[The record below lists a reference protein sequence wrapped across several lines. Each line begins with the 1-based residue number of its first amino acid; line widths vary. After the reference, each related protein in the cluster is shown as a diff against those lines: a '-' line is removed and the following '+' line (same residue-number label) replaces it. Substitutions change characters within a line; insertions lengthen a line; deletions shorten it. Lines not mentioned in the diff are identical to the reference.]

1 MKLFEVLNLPRGE
14 TTILQAEGKDYK
26 RGLRVKL
33 LEDGG
38 YNVEYWYEDSSKAYP
53 VEVKVDGKSIKKDAK
68 KVSIMFHPE
77 LEKE

>member
-1 MKLFEVLNLPRGE
+1 MKLFEVLNIPRGE

-38 YNVEYWYEDSSKAYP
+38 YEAEYWYKDSSKAYP
-53 VEVKVDGKSIKKDAK
+53 VEAKVDGKSIKKDAK
-68 KVSIMFHPE
+68 NINIIFHPE
-77 LEKE
+77 LEK